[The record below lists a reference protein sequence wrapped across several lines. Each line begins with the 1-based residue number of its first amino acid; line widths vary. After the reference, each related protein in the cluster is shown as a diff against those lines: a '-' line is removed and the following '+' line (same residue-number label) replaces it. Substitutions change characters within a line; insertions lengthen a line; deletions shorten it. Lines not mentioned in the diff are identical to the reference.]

1 MIYQKLY
8 LYFADSFLLKKWSC
22 GMLQSAFFDIGT
34 FSLFQNWLIKKMCY
48 LWLLELLTEHI
59 QIQYICKSW
68 LKVGHKEK
76 LYWMKR
82 GDVIGIIGIIA
93 SMIGHICRH
102 LLQNS
107 CFTFICKLIHIIIS
121 TKKHDFL
128 WFHGNYM
135 QWW

>member
-1 MIYQKLY
+1 
-8 LYFADSFLLKKWSC
+8 
-22 GMLQSAFFDIGT
+22 
-34 FSLFQNWLIKKMCY
+34 MCY
-48 LWLLELLTEHI
+48 LWLLELLTEHL
-59 QIQYICKSW
+59 QIQYIYKSW
-68 LKVGHKEK
+68 SKVGHKEK

-121 TKKHDFL
+121 TKNMIFFGFMETTCNDDKIKQTNVTNAEL
-128 WFHGNYM
+128 
-135 QWW
+135 